1 MINLWIKD
9 AHLLDPANHRDEI
22 CDLYIKD
29 GKVVSLDSLLSDKSA
44 KEFQD
49 NTTII
54 DAKGKYVMPGFL
66 DLHVHLREP
75 GFEYKET
82 IKTGTEAAAKGG
94 FTAVCPMRNS
104 RASTDSPKM
113 MKKIL

>member
-1 MINLWIKD
+1 MKNLWIKD
-9 AHLLDPANHRDEI
+9 GHLLDPANHRDEI

-66 DLHVHLREP
+66 DLHVHLRES

-82 IKTGTEAAAKGG
+82 IKTGTEAAAKGVLQQCARCQ
-94 FTAVCPMRNS
+94 TPNHLRIHP
-104 RASTDSPKM
+104 R
-113 MKKIL
+113 

>member
-1 MINLWIKD
+1 MKNLWIKD
-9 AHLLDPANHRDEI
+9 GHLLDPANHRDEI

-66 DLHVHLREP
+66 DLHVHLENLVLSTKRP
-75 GFEYKET
+75 SKQGQKQQLR
-82 IKTGTEAAAKGG
+82 AALQQCARCQ
-94 FTAVCPMRNS
+94 TPNHLRIHP
-104 RASTDSPKM
+104 R
-113 MKKIL
+113 

>member
-1 MINLWIKD
+1 MKNLWIKD
-9 AHLLDPANHRDEI
+9 GHLLDPANHRDEI

-54 DAKGKYVMPGFL
+54 DAKGKYVMPDGSAPVLSGFYCWL
-66 DLHVHLREP
+66 PAHMLLCR
-75 GFEYKET
+75 
-82 IKTGTEAAAKGG
+82 
-94 FTAVCPMRNS
+94 
-104 RASTDSPKM
+104 
-113 MKKIL
+113 